1 MSDDILDKIAENAE
15 GPKQVSGDSGS
26 VQQHDLSD
34 QIEADRYV
42 RARDAQAQRARGF
55 RVSKIV
61 PPGTV

>member
-15 GPKQVSGDSGS
+15 APKQVSGDSGS